1 MKPSHL
7 SQITV
12 EWLDQ
17 VGHPGESR
25 DETIARLLRER
36 DTARP
41 MPRSSDLLARRDAT
55 LRLDEL

>member
-1 MKPSHL
+1 MKPAHL

-17 VGHPGESR
+17 VSRPGESP

-36 DTARP
+36 DRSP
-41 MPRSSDLLARRDAT
+41 PRADALLARRDAT

>member
-1 MKPSHL
+1 VKPAHL

-17 VGHPGESR
+17 VAKPGESA
-25 DETIARLLRER
+25 DETIVRLVRER
-36 DTARP
+36 DTARSP
-41 MPRSSDLLARRDAT
+41 PADLLARRDAT

>member
-1 MKPSHL
+1 MKPAHL

-17 VGHPGESR
+17 VAKPGESP
-25 DETIARLLRER
+25 DDTIVRLVRER
-36 DTARP
+36 NSD
-41 MPRSSDLLARRDAT
+41 RSPPAGDLLARRDAT

>member
-1 MKPSHL
+1 MKPAHL

-17 VGHPGESR
+17 VAKPGESP
-25 DETIARLLRER
+25 DETIVRLLRER
-36 DTARP
+36 DTS
-41 MPRSSDLLARRDAT
+41 RSPSTADLLARRDAT